1 MTLQLRG
8 GRENRLEIGVL
19 HGFRALM
26 VLFVANFHFWQQGW
40 LPQYFTVLGVQ
51 IDADFF
57 TRASYLF
64 VDGMMLL
71 SGFLLYLPYA
81 RHRAEGTPEP
91 LARRFYVNRLIRILP
106 SYLFSVLTCLLL
118 FALPQG
124 QYASAGARN
133 LDVLTHLTFTFTF
146 FRNCYQFTPINGV
159 LWTIAIEM
167 QFYLVFPLLARAARK
182 HLTLT
187 LVLMALAGIGY
198 RAFVS
203 LRVPDTAMYINQLPS
218 FLDVYAL
225 GMLGAVA
232 YCGLQKQL
240 ADMGRV
246 ERRCVSAAALVVFA
260 LSLPCLLALL
270 GAQSTAS
277 LAGQEALRL
286 SQLRLRLP
294 LALTLLACM
303 LAAAHMP
310 ALIRKLLDNRLMRFL
325 STISFNFYI
334 WHQFLAVRMARSWF
348 STDALHAD
356 HGLQCAYTLLCWSVS
371 IVVAML
377 ATYGIEKPA
386 ARLANRTLDQLEKRR
401 QAKPD

>member
-133 LDVLTHLTFTFTF
+133 LDVFTHLTFTFTF

-348 STDALHAD
+348 STDALHA
-356 HGLQCAYTLLCWSVS
+356 
-371 IVVAML
+371 
-377 ATYGIEKPA
+377 
-386 ARLANRTLDQLEKRR
+386 
-401 QAKPD
+401 